1 MSLVA
6 DALKKAEASPEYGR
20 KDGPVPKSY
29 AWVYLL
35 VLAGC
40 ASLVLLGIAQ
50 VRRQPETP
58 IPPEPAPAVQEAPAP
73 LPVLDASIPTPPLE
87 IPMPEPSVPIP
98 PMDPPVAL
106 NGILL
111 SGDGRPLAVI
121 NQEVLQPGDRVRGM
135 RVVQVNTDSVELQDK
150 NGEMKTLK
158 LRKED

>member
-1 MSLVA
+1 MSLIA

-20 KDGPVPKSY
+20 KDGPAPKSY

-40 ASLVLLGIAQ
+40 AGLVLLGITQ

-58 IPPEPAPAVQEAPAP
+58 ILPPAPAVQEAPAP
-73 LPVLDASIPTPPLE
+73 PLPAPEAPVPTPQLE
-87 IPMPEPSVPIP
+87 IPAPEPSVPVP
-98 PMDPPVAL
+98 PTDLPIAL

-111 SGDGRPLAVI
+111 SGDGRPLAMI
-121 NQEVLQPGDRVRGM
+121 NQEVLQPGDRIQRM
-135 RVVQVNTDSVELQDK
+135 RVVRVNIDSVELQNE
-150 NGEMKTLK
+150 NGETRTLK